1 MSIMCIVREHIYSGG
16 YGMREYIYN
25 LVIVMLI
32 VANVFVCALIINVR
46 RPKCICDEC
55 NRARVSGEFYC
66 KEHIHLGSEREI
78 CLEVISRS
86 SN

>member
-1 MSIMCIVREHIYSGG
+1 
-16 YGMREYIYN
+16 MREYIYN

-32 VANVFVCALIINVR
+32 IANVFVCALIINVR

>member
-1 MSIMCIVREHIYSGG
+1 
-16 YGMREYIYN
+16 MRELIYN
-25 LVIVMLI
+25 IIIVMLI
-32 VANVFVCALIINVR
+32 VANVVVYALIIDVR
-46 RPKCICDEC
+46 KPRCICDEC

-66 KEHIHLGSEREI
+66 KEHIHLESEREI

>member
-16 YGMREYIYN
+16 HGMREYIYN

>member
-1 MSIMCIVREHIYSGG
+1 
-16 YGMREYIYN
+16 MREYIYN

>member
-16 YGMREYIYN
+16 HGMREYIYN
-25 LVIVMLI
+25 MVIVMLI